1 MIAKDYIENFG
12 ILLFDMG
19 NTFMFGGDVFDNG
32 QDYEATYRSLGGK
45 SLTNKTLHELFYYI
59 YGTLLNRS
67 RDEKFID
74 DMLTVEQLI
83 ESDQYF
89 STYSDE
95 EKILLEKTFAAHE
108 CGVVPESCRRT
119 LEDLSKTHKLGL
131 ISNVWCKSVYFKEQ
145 LKYDG
150 VYDLFDICIYSSD
163 YKSVKPSKKLFNI
176 ATEHFGLLPDKMV
189 YIGDNYKRDVVGS
202 KNAGMKSIL
211 VNNSESS
218 KITGD
223 IIPDCIITKIEEL
236 VQ

>member
-32 QDYEATYRSLGGK
+32 QDYEATYGSLGGK

-108 CGVVPESCRRT
+108 CGVVPESCRRA

-131 ISNVWCKSVYFKEQ
+131 ISNVWCNSEYFREQ
-145 LKYDG
+145 LKNDG

-176 ATEHFGLLPDKMV
+176 ATEHFGILPDKMV